1 MNQFIYVIN
10 TAEYLDALKTCGYYD
25 KKFKRVMEK
34 LKISNEVKCEK
45 CPSSYYYDSNMVTTS
60 TYMNKPFPKVLLLGL
75 NWNANEEVKAE
86 SILDFYASIHDDIKT
101 SDIFEVPD
109 FS

>member
-1 MNQFIYVIN
+1 
-10 TAEYLDALKTCGYYD
+10 
-25 KKFKRVMEK
+25 
-34 LKISNEVKCEK
+34 
-45 CPSSYYYDSNMVTTS
+45 MVTTS

-86 SILDFYASIHDDIKT
+86 SILDFYASIHDDIKP